1 MMWAALGLQ
10 QESHVSWMEEVQ
22 DARRQTWGNVQP
34 MEGTA
39 PERSTS
45 NVVRLCLEFRALK
58 A

>member
-1 MMWAALGLQ
+1 MWAALGLQ